1 MIVSL
6 ADPTSFV
13 KTVAEGIQE
22 KQEGMP
28 VPFMVKLPMF
38 TDNLEYM
45 RAEHGVAAISRN
57 KIEEVLLTLAKK
69 EQDQE

>member
-1 MIVSL
+1 MIVSE

-22 KQEGMP
+22 REEGKP

-38 TDNLEYM
+38 SDNLEYM

-69 EQDQE
+69 E